1 MAYVYYNP
9 NPVAANVPDCATR
22 AIAKA
27 LGITWEDA
35 HIRIFLNSL
44 KMGDTMDSDNVWGA
58 VLRMNGFK
66 KDIIPNECPDCYTA
80 EDFCKDNPVGTFVLG
95 FGTHTVTVIDGKIY
109 DTWDS
114 SKSVPIYYWYKE
126 DDNGSISGIN
136 GPEQPATNTAT
147 SSK

>member
-1 MAYVYYNP
+1 MGYVYYNP

-22 AIAKA
+22 AISKA

-58 VLRMNGFK
+58 VLRMNGFR

-80 EDFCKDNPVGTFVLG
+80 EDFCKDNPKGIFVLG
-95 FGTHTVTVIDGKIY
+95 FGTHTATVVDGNLY
-109 DTWDS
+109 DSWDS
-114 SKSVPIYYWYKE
+114 TRSVPIYYWYKE
-126 DDNGSISGIN
+126 DDNGPVSRTN
-136 GPEQPATNTAT
+136 GNEQSTVPA